1 MEIRY
6 VPILD
11 QVADIL
17 TKGLSRD
24 RFLFLCQKPGL
35 KVSPIYDDSSGDAG
49 LPENKCSI
57 FMEPDLKGSVEAS
70 KV

>member
-1 MEIRY
+1 
-6 VPILD
+6 
-11 QVADIL
+11 
-17 TKGLSRD
+17 
-24 RFLFLCQKPGL
+24 
-35 KVSPIYDDSSGDAG
+35 VSPIYDDSSGDAG